1 MRSRNARFSGAS
13 WDCIGRC
20 AVLVQ
25 YYREKIKAEAEGRTY
40 VAPPPSKAAPSKPA
54 GMTRNARSFGNSG
67 WDDWGDEGSR
77 PTKVSYF
84 FSSQTR
90 AFTLLTLTLS
100 VS

>member
-1 MRSRNARFSGAS
+1 M
-13 WDCIGRC
+13 
-20 AVLVQ
+20 LLQ

-84 FSSQTR
+84 FPHGHLH
-90 AFTLLTLTLS
+90 LLFLS
-100 VS
+100 CRGLLE